1 MSQFQKIWFL
11 VNEGFLPG
19 LQTFIF
25 LMCPLT
31 LQRRT
36 MLCTSCCEVT
46 ASTRTLCPIASQEA
60 VRTLAG
66 S

>member
-1 MSQFQKIWFL
+1 
-11 VNEGFLPG
+11 
-19 LQTFIF
+19 